1 MFGSAVLEKC
11 PFRSVYHKSSFFIS
25 CMKSSLFQ
33 RLDWHHVFRQT
44 NGDIVPAFAFLSC
57 HMEYNWRDS
66 AIPWW
71 TSSLCFSFVA
81 LAAELSSLAFKHSWY
96 RLGCWCLRWWNK
108 LDISRISILLTS
120 CAPCMLSW
128 SVLYL
133 FICIQNIPHQWSSC
147 SFWELNLQQ

>member
-1 MFGSAVLEKC
+1 MQFTKNKIFKC
-11 PFRSVYHKSSFFIS
+11 LGVQSWKKSFSECVSVCSFFIS

-57 HMEYNWRDS
+57 HLEYNWRDS

-120 CAPCMLSW
+120 CAPCMLSC
-128 SVLYL
+128 SVSVHLY
-133 FICIQNIPHQWSSC
+133 PKYSTPMK
-147 SFWELNLQQ
+147 